1 MPGSI
6 LLTSR
11 DSNAAFAVASEGCH
25 VKPFDMTSGSAAL
38 LNFIGLDQ
46 ASEFNKA
53 KAKDITSALGGLPLA
68 LSQIGG
74 FIVQRKVPLQNFL
87 SLYERNSA
95 SVDSR
100 KIMNINYDHTL
111 ATVWELSLSS
121 LSGSPRV
128 LHMILAFMDPDAIH
142 ESLLTEGL
150 RHNNDPDLQFLSDE
164 IE

>member
-1 MPGSI
+1 VPGSI

-46 ASEFNKA
+46 ASEFNQA

-87 SLYERNSA
+87 ALYERNSA

-100 KIMNINYDHTL
+100 KIMNINYDRTL

-150 RHNNDPDLQFLSDE
+150 RHNNDPNLQFLSDE